1 MEGVESSK
9 IREFKL
15 NRAAEF
21 FRHLGNRN
29 LAFAGVSCSVSYTP
43 EENDDIDIFLICR
56 CGKLWFVLLRAFLAR
71 RRLRMDDI
79 CLSLSMDE
87 KYAGQLFSG
96 DAERVVAS
104 DAIHVVPLHGGEYYD
119 GLLSISPFVSKY
131 YPEYHGVPSKRNYS
145 FKKSPGLL
153 DFLAYIFV
161 GPYLIINSLR
171 NNHRCVKL
179 DSGSGFRPRIGLH
192 HFYLDSDKYNGLKLS
207 EGDET

>member
-29 LAFAGVSCSVSYTP
+29 LAFAGVSGSVSYSP

-56 CGKLWFVLLRAFLAR
+56 CGKLWVVLLRAFLAR
-71 RRLRMDDI
+71 RRLHMHDI

-87 KYAGQLFSG
+87 KYAGKLFSS
-96 DAERVVAS
+96 DAERVVAA
-104 DAIHVVPLHGGEYYD
+104 DAIHVVPLHGREYYD
-119 GLLSISPFVSKY
+119 GLLSVSPFVSKY
-131 YPEYHGVPSKRNYS
+131 YPEYHGTAAKRNYPV
-145 FKKSPGLL
+145 KNNPGLL
-153 DFLAYIFV
+153 DILAYIFV

-171 NNHRCVKL
+171 NNRRCVKA
-179 DSGSGFRPRIGLH
+179 DSSSGFRPRIGLH

-207 EGDET
+207 QEDET